1 MAYFAPTSDREV
13 YELVHQ
19 MTNLLPTSKPADRRR
34 DRRHPFSSIQCIAPR
49 RDSELPANSEFVDV
63 QCHDLTRGG
72 FSFLLPSQ
80 PDFDRLVVALDSLQG
95 VIHVAAEV
103 RHTADVLVDAFGR
116 VQRVG
121 EHTIDAGYG
130 EHSFQTATPMVLVG
144 CRFTDRASGS

>member
-1 MAYFAPTSDREV
+1 MASLAQMNDTEF

-19 MTNLLPTSKPADRRR
+19 MADLLPTDEPAERRGGQR
-34 DRRHPFSSIQCIAPR
+34 EPFSSIQRIAPR
-49 RDSELPANSEFVDV
+49 DALELPADSEFVDV

-80 PDFDRLVVALDSLQG
+80 PDFDQLVVALESLQG

-121 EHTIDAGYG
+121 EHPVGVGYG
-130 EHSFQTATPMVLVG
+130 EHRVQTATPMVLVG
-144 CRFTDRASGS
+144 CRFVERSSGL